1 MFLGESIGLVFAN
14 NTALSLDFNNLNVFR
29 YNVHNINK
37 NIQWAS
43 LESTLFQNWMEENVA
58 INTYKFAGKVQGRF

>member
-14 NTALSLDFNNLNVFR
+14 NTALSLNFNNLNVFH
-29 YNVHNINK
+29 YNVHNINE

-43 LESTLFQNWMEENVA
+43 LESPLFQNWMEENVA